1 MWDAEERRKY
11 MKLNNIDPYK
21 VLNSKRDDTLKS
33 IKKKYHKLALKMHP
47 DKKSKGASD
56 LEFKILKEC
65 YLYVKDDLDIIIG
78 DSTGCSSLQELK
90 EQRNTPVIYEES
102 RNFFTTNFED
112 PETRKKLF
120 AVDDVPFSVKREVS
134 VETSYSNLENIIP
147 ENMFGKKK
155 FNLKFFNEVFE
166 ARKNL
171 NKEVVTFK
179 EPEYM
184 PCQSSLNCGGI
195 AKYDGVI
202 MEASKPYDGNLSS
215 FKLKEQG
222 PDFSIP
228 QLKKL
233 VKTMKKTAKKDVFE
247 DVETLFSRKKN
258 QETILPNQR
267 LSMIE
272 ASENLRKINLEN
284 TRDLL
289 KRNKEYIKNK
299 LHVYPENF
307 RKTLNM

>member
-11 MKLNNIDPYK
+11 MELNNIDPYK
-21 VLNSKRDDTLKS
+21 VLNSKKDDTLKS

-47 DKKSKGASD
+47 DKAKGASD

-65 YLYVKDDLDIIIG
+65 YLYIKDDLDIIMG
-78 DSTGCSSLQELK
+78 DSSACSTLQELR
-90 EQRNTPVIYEES
+90 EQRNVPIIYEES
-102 RNFFTTNFED
+102 RNLFTTNFED

-120 AVDDVPFSVKREVS
+120 AVDDVPFSVKREVCT
-134 VETSYSNLENIIP
+134 ETNYANLENIIP

-166 ARKNL
+166 AKKNL
-171 NKEVVTFK
+171 NKEVVVFK
-179 EPEYM
+179 EPEYL
-184 PCQSSLNCGGI
+184 PCQSSLNCGSI
-195 AKYDGVI
+195 AKYDDVI
-202 MEASKPYDGNLSS
+202 IEGSNPYTGSLSS
-215 FKLKEQG
+215 FKIEDTG
-222 PDFSIP
+222 PDLSIP
-228 QLKKL
+228 QLKKI
-233 VKTMKKTAKKDVFE
+233 VKTMKKTAKKEVLE

-258 QETILPNQR
+258 QEIILPAQS

-299 LHVYPENF
+299 LHIYPENF
-307 RKTLNM
+307 RKNLNM